1 MGKFIATTIID
12 AWGVRELL
20 KPVYLV
26 IEMRGSVFLSLV
38 IELGILTPLDSS
50 VLSGG
55 VKGQFELLLDPEFK
69 KLATPKFCG
78 NLIFILQPM
87 QICH

>member
-1 MGKFIATTIID
+1 MPGVLLS
-12 AWGVRELL
+12 VRELP
-20 KPVYLV
+20 KTVDLV
-26 IEMRGSVFLSLV
+26 IEMRASVFLSLV
-38 IELGILTPLDSS
+38 IELGILTPPNSS

-55 VKGQFELLLDPEFK
+55 VKGQFQLLLDPEFK

-78 NLIFILQPM
+78 IFILQTM